1 MAIYQCAT
9 CQMAVDVQC
18 ATCHQP
24 LADDMLKLE
33 DGSEVRIAKCP
44 TCAGKIKSPLCCGSD
59 MACQTS

>member
-1 MAIYQCAT
+1 MAIY
-9 CQMAVDVQC
+9 QC

-24 LADDMLKLE
+24 LADDVLKLE
-33 DGSEVRIAKCP
+33 DGSEVRIAQCP